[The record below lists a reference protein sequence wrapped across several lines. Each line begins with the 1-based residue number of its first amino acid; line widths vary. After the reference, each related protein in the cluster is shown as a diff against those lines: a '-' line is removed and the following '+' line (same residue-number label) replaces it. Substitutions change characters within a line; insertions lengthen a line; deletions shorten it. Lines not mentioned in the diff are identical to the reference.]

1 MVFHEIE
8 FILFNSFSYIP
19 VINATVPP
27 EMPGIMSAAPIIMPL
42 MNITRYCIC
51 EFLETDIVI

>member
-27 EMPGIMSAAPIIMPL
+27 EMPGIVSCPSSAL
-42 MNITRYCIC
+42 DEYN
-51 EFLETDIVI
+51 DIAFVL